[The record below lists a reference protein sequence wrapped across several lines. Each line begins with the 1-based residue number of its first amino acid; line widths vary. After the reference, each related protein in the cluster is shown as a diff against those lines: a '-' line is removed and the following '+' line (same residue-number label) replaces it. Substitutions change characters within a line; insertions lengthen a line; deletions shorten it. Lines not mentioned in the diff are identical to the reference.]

1 MQMVLTKACKVNGV
15 RQQPGH
21 RFDVPEKE
29 ARLWAALGRAKA
41 TAEPQQVESTAA
53 RALDLQPPDAG
64 ASRADRRNGGRYNRR
79 DMRAED

>member
-1 MQMVLTKACKVNGV
+1 MPTMVLTKACKVSGA

-29 ARLWAALGRAKA
+29 ARLYMALGRAKEVGEA
-41 TAEPQQVESTAA
+41 KSLQASQPQ
-53 RALDLQPPDAG
+53 PDA
-64 ASRADRRNGGRYNRR
+64 AQAPSERRQGRYNRR